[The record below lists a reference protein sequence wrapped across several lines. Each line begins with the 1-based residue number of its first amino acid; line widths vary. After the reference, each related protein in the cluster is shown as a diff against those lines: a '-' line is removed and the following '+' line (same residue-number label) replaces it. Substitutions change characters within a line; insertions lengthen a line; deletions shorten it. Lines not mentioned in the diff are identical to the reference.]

1 MKSIYFSN
9 TNKKSI
15 ILKSNKKKLNWIP
28 PKSPY
33 NLIQELLYHDPWKL
47 LICTIFLQKSN
58 GKSAIPIFWE
68 FIKRWNTPEAL
79 IDEKE
84 EEIEKLIKPLG
95 LQKKRAFMLK
105 KFSKE
110 YLYKAWKYPIE
121 LHGIGKYGNDS
132 YRIFC
137 VNEWK
142 HVQPNDTK
150 LTLYHN
156 WLQENHNSLN
166 LID

>member
-1 MKSIYFSN
+1 M
-9 TNKKSI
+9 
-15 ILKSNKKKLNWIP
+15 
-28 PKSPY
+28 
-33 NLIQELLYHDPWKL
+33 
-47 LICTIFLQKSN
+47 FLQFLLFVIAKYN
-58 GKSAIPIFWE
+58 FHFTE
-68 FIKRWNTPEAL
+68 
-79 IDEKE
+79 
-84 EEIEKLIKPLG
+84 
-95 LQKKRAFMLK
+95 
-105 KFSKE
+105 E

-142 HVQPNDTK
+142 HVQPKDTK

-166 LID
+166 LVD